1 MSPVQRPVVAEWW
14 RRSGERELR
23 ELLNEWD
30 PLGVLRDDPQWPRD
44 EYDPYLAPLLTT
56 LRERGDVTGVRDALG
71 RALANMGLAPAAHRE
86 DILAERIVAWWHE
99 FFPRPGSAE

>member
-1 MSPVQRPVVAEWW
+1 MSPVQRPVMAEWW

-30 PLGVLRDDPQWPRD
+30 PLGVLRDDPEWPRD
-44 EYDPYLAPLLTT
+44 EYDAYLAPLFTT
-56 LRERGDVTGVRDALG
+56 LREGGDVAEVRDTLS

-86 DILAERIVAWWHE
+86 DILADRIVAWSHE
-99 FFPRPGSAE
+99 HFPRTG